1 MDRWLNGNWGQRLRE
16 LLRRM
21 WLRVTLFSLSGVA
34 LAALAWWVGP
44 YLPYVPEIEL
54 ASGSVDALLNIVA
67 SSMLTVTTFSMSII
81 VGAYGSAT
89 TSATP
94 RSNTLLAADPA
105 AQNAVSIFI
114 GSFLFSIV
122 GIIGLSAG
130 LYADQARVLLFA
142 AALIDILLIAWAL
155 LRWVDHLNSFGR
167 VSDIIARIEAVADEA
182 AALYRDSPT
191 LGAMPVELRGGI
203 TGPALVGK
211 RAGYVRFIDMA
222 GLNGLAEKH
231 RIEVEILR
239 MPGKYVHR
247 DEPLLRVSQPV
258 PLEVG
263 ASLCDEFEIGDTRS
277 FDQDLR
283 YGMIVLSEVASKA
296 LSAAVNDPGTA
307 VDVLRAGSRV
317 LETLHAPRDGGPEPG
332 QRPGARQVV
341 EHARLRAPAMDVP
354 ELYREFYG
362 PILRDGAGTA
372 EVIQTL
378 IDGLEMLARCGEAAP
393 ARRLLND
400 ARMRSDAELT
410 QGWERKMVD

>member
-130 LYADQARVLLFA
+130 LYADQARVLLFV

-167 VSDIIARIEAVADEA
+167 VSDIICL
-182 AALYRDSPT
+182 LYTSP
-191 LGAMPVELRGGI
+191 
-203 TGPALVGK
+203 
-211 RAGYVRFIDMA
+211 
-222 GLNGLAEKH
+222 
-231 RIEVEILR
+231 
-239 MPGKYVHR
+239 
-247 DEPLLRVSQPV
+247 S
-258 PLEVG
+258 
-263 ASLCDEFEIGDTRS
+263 
-277 FDQDLR
+277 
-283 YGMIVLSEVASKA
+283 
-296 LSAAVNDPGTA
+296 
-307 VDVLRAGSRV
+307 
-317 LETLHAPRDGGPEPG
+317 PRD
-332 QRPGARQVV
+332 
-341 EHARLRAPAMDVP
+341 
-354 ELYREFYG
+354 
-362 PILRDGAGTA
+362 
-372 EVIQTL
+372 
-378 IDGLEMLARCGEAAP
+378 
-393 ARRLLND
+393 
-400 ARMRSDAELT
+400 
-410 QGWERKMVD
+410 